1 MRVSPDHSGD
11 PGCSAAPNR
20 IRGRLCGRFPRWRV
34 VRPSRGTPT
43 SGFVI

>member
-20 IRGRLCGRFPRWRV
+20 IRGRLCGDFHADAW
-34 VRPSRGTPT
+34 
-43 SGFVI
+43 FVPQEELLQAASL